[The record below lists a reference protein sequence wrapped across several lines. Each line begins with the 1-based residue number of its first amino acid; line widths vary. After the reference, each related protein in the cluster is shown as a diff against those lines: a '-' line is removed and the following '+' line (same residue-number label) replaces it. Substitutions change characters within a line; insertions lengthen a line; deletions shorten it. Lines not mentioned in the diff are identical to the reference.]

1 MPHFYIE
8 NQPVINT
15 LAEISQITG
24 ISIGGVSPRECT
36 SNNISL
42 KGNYSAEKALQQAL
56 QDTNCDFHKIDH
68 KTYVLFI
75 KSDKAPPQN
84 DSQDVIVVFGQRA
97 QNQSQIANSIQVISG
112 KNLKDY
118 SSGLGDVARLNSGF
132 MVTNLGSGRDKILL
146 RGLSDGVFTGYA
158 KSISGLYFGNS
169 PITLNAPDPDLLLTD
184 IKSVEVFNGPQGALY
199 GEGSVAGV
207 VRIVPNLAQ
216 VGDNY
221 SKLGFGT
228 GITFDGGT
236 SARFEAMNNHSFI
249 GDKTALRS
257 VLYYDYTAGFIDDIG
272 IHKNNINNSKR
283 FGIRNNLTII
293 PDDSLNINIGFTAQN
308 IDNGNSQY
316 YDSNIGKFRRNLQI
330 EEKHDND
337 FSLAS
342 IDVDKK
348 LKAGTLKLNLN
359 HVHHALDTIYDAT
372 NIKNF
377 MPISPTSGISYK
389 DTQLIDLSNIE
400 IDFVSHE
407 IGKIRYL
414 VGVYLQNSEENL
426 KPQLYKNQDIYWHE
440 HRVQNSNDIA
450 AIGQIKYTPNSKLD
464 LSIAFRNSYSKQKIK
479 SNVYGNANYGLND
492 FSLNQSN
499 SSHHLSS
506 QISVNYHFS
515 DALHM
520 YAQFGEGYRN
530 GGYNSAFLT
539 PPNIGD
545 IKFDSDE
552 LTNKEFGIKY
562 YGSKTTLS
570 AARYELQWDNVISN
584 QFQENGLPITQNI
597 GNAIIEGVEI
607 SGKSKIRNVYNISFS
622 ANLNT
627 SKLIGKDNKI
637 IDADSM
643 PNIPNISYNF
653 EISRNFKWQNFDAYW
668 ATDFLYRGK
677 SQANF
682 YLNDNNF
689 MGEYSSL
696 DMRLGLTKD
705 KYKILL
711 KGENLLNSAKNTL
724 SFGNP
729 FYGANQYFIT
739 PQLPTT
745 ISLSI
750 SKDF

>member
-15 LAEISQITG
+15 LAEISQKTG
-24 ISIGGVSPRECT
+24 ISIGGVSPHEC
-36 SNNISL
+36 SSGNISL
-42 KGNYSAEKALQQAL
+42 KGNYNAESALQEAL
-56 QDTNCDFHKIDH
+56 KDTNCDFHKLDH
-68 KTYVLFI
+68 RTYVLFI
-75 KSDKAPPQN
+75 KSDNIKPQN

-97 QNQSQIANSIQVISG
+97 QNQSQIANSIQVVSG

-118 SSGLGDVARLNSGF
+118 SSGLGDIARLNSGF

-146 RGLSDGVFTGYA
+146 RGLSDGVLTGYA

-184 IKSVEVFNGPQGALY
+184 IKAVEIFNGPQGALY

-216 VGDNY
+216 IGENY
-221 SKLGFGT
+221 SKLSVGS
-228 GITFDGGT
+228 GITIDGGT
-236 SARFEAMNNHSFI
+236 SARFEALNNTGFK
-249 GDKTALRS
+249 GDKVALRS
-257 VLYYDYTAGFIDDIG
+257 VLYYDYQAGFIDDIG
-272 IHKNNINNSKR
+272 IHKNNINSSKR
-283 FGIRNNLTII
+283 FGIRNNFAII
-293 PDDSLNINIGFTAQN
+293 PDESLNINIGFTMQN

-316 YDSNIGKFRRNLQI
+316 YDPNVGKFRRNLQI
-330 EEKHDND
+330 AEKHDND

-342 IDVDKK
+342 IDIDKK
-348 LKAGTLKLNLN
+348 LGFGTFKINAN

-372 NIKNF
+372 NIKSF
-377 MPISPTSGISYK
+377 MPIAPNQGISYK
-389 DTQLIDLSNIE
+389 DAQLIDLSNIE
-400 IDFVSHE
+400 IDFISRDE
-407 IGKIRYL
+407 GKIRYL
-414 VGVYLQNSEENL
+414 AGVYLQNSEEIL
-426 KPQLYKNQDIYWHE
+426 KPQLYNNQVYWHE
-440 HRVQNSNDIA
+440 HRVQDSSDIA
-450 AIGQIKYTPNSKLD
+450 AIGQIKYIPNTKLD
-464 LSIAFRNSYSKQKIK
+464 LSIAFRNSQTKQKIK
-479 SNVYGNANYGLND
+479 SEVYGNAAYGLSD

-506 QISVNYHFS
+506 QFSVNYHPFKTINI
-515 DALHM
+515 

-530 GGYNSAFLT
+530 GGYNSAFLL
-539 PPNIGD
+539 PPDNND
-545 IKFDSDE
+545 TKFDSDE

-562 YGSKTTLS
+562 NDAKSSLS
-570 AARYELQWDNVISN
+570 VARYELQWDNVISN
-584 QFQENGLPITQNI
+584 QLQDNGLPITKNI
-597 GNAIIEGVEI
+597 GNALIEGVEI
-607 SGKSKIRNVYNISFS
+607 SGKTKIKNTYNLSFS
-622 ANLNT
+622 ADLNS

-653 EISRNFKWQNFDAYW
+653 EISRNFKWYMFDAYW
-668 ATDFLYRGK
+668 AADYLYRGK

-682 YLNDNNF
+682 HLSDNNF

-696 DMRLGLTKD
+696 DMRLGLMKD

-711 KGENLLNSAKNTL
+711 KGENLLNSSKNTL

-739 PQLPTT
+739 PQHPTT